1 MAKYKFVLFDAD
13 ATLLDFKKSEYE
25 AVIDVLNRYELP
37 VSDEIIKKYSE
48 INDMHWKMLERG
60 EIEKNKLYSSRW
72 RMLCE
77 FYSFDRDWQGMS
89 DYYTNTLATK
99 SYLMDGAFEICSAL
113 YGKVDM
119 YIVTNGKKSVQDGR
133 FDPSPIAP
141 MFKGVFVS
149 EEIGYEKPRIEF
161 FNIVES
167 RIPNFDAS
175 KAVIIGDSLTSDI
188 QGGINAGIDTC
199 WYNKYKKSVPENMNI
214 TYVVN
219 QLSEIEGIIL

>member
-1 MAKYKFVLFDAD
+1 MAKYKFILFDAD
-13 ATLLDFKKSEYE
+13 ATLLDFKRSEYE
-25 AVIDVLNRYELP
+25 AVIDVLNKFELP

-60 EIEKNKLYSSRW
+60 EIEKNKLYASRW
-72 RMLCE
+72 EKLCQ
-77 FYSFDRDWQGMS
+77 FYSFDRDWKSMS
-89 DYYTNTLATK
+89 DYYTETLATK
-99 SYLMDGAFEICSAL
+99 SYLMDGAYDICKAL

-167 RIPNFDAS
+167 KIPDFDAS
-175 KAVIIGDSLTSDI
+175 KAIIIGDSLTSDI

-199 WYNKYKKSVPENMNI
+199 WYNKYNKPVPEGMNI
-214 TYVVN
+214 TYVVGE
-219 QLSEIEGIIL
+219 LSEIEGIIL

>member
-37 VSDEIIKKYSE
+37 VSDEIIKKYSA

-175 KAVIIGDSLTSDI
+175 KAIIIGDSLTSDI